1 MSEYAKMLE
10 NEATKAVDPRLEREE
25 ERLSELEAELFAVTE
40 LELLSF
46 DLKDEMK
53 DYYENEIAACKRNIN
68 YFEGCA

>member
-46 DLKDEMK
+46 DLRMK
-53 DYYENEIAACKRNIN
+53 
-68 YFEGCA
+68 